1 MPILLL
7 FAIVPALLLIS
18 LAVLL
23 IGGAV
28 TLLTGRNQFNKNDLI
43 YNSARGAFDSV
54 SDKINEAKKVY
65 QAKKVKDIHTVDVII
80 LKEK

>member
-54 SDKINEAKKVY
+54 SDKINEAKKVC

>member
-7 FAIVPALLLIS
+7 FAIGPALLLIS

-28 TLLTGRNQFNKNDLI
+28 TLITGRNQFNKNDLI

-54 SDKINEAKKVY
+54 SDKINEAKKVC